1 MHFTKKNSFEKRIE
15 LKNKL
20 KQQKILKF
28 PGAYNPLTAK
38 LIAEIGFEGIYISGG
53 VMANDLGIP
62 DIGLTTLKEV
72 SYRANQISRV
82 TDLPAIVDADTG
94 FGDCKKTIET
104 FENLGLSGCHI
115 EDQIDQKRCGHLD
128 NKEIISSATMVNK
141 IKTAVKAKKDKNFL
155 VIARTDANSVEGLKK
170 TIEIFEQLGLSGCHI
185 EDQIDE
191 KRCGHLDNKEI
202 IPSATMVN
210 KIKTAVKAKKDKNF
224 LVIARTDANSV
235 EGIKKTINRVKAYED
250 AGADIIFPEAMK
262 DEKEFEQIRKNS
274 KANLLAN
281 MTEFGKSKLLSANE
295 LENLGY
301 NIVIYPVTTQRLAM
315 KSVEDGL
322 RTIMND
328 GHQNNIIDKMQT
340 RKRLYELVEYEKYNT
355 PDKKITDFKTDG
367 HE

>member
-1 MHFTKKNSFEKRIE
+1 MHFTKKNSSQKREE

-20 KQQKILKF
+20 KKQKILKF

-38 LIAEIGFEGIYISGG
+38 LIAEIRFDGVYISGA
-53 VMANDLGIP
+53 VMANDLGVP
-62 DIGLTTLKEV
+62 DIGITTLKEV
-72 SYRANQISRV
+72 SYRANQISRAS
-82 TDLPAIVDADTG
+82 DLPSIVDADTG

-128 NKEIISSATMVNK
+128 NKEIIPSATMVNK

-170 TIEIFEQLGLSGCHI
+170 TI
-185 EDQIDE
+185 D
-191 KRCGHLDNKEI
+191 
-202 IPSATMVN
+202 
-210 KIKTAVKAKKDKNF
+210 
-224 LVIARTDANSV
+224 
-235 EGIKKTINRVKAYED
+235 RVKAYED

-262 DEKEFEQIRKNS
+262 NEKEFEQIRKNS
-274 KANLLAN
+274 KVNLLAN

-322 RTIMND
+322 RAIMND
-328 GHQNNIIDKMQT
+328 GHQNNVIDKMQT

>member
-1 MHFTKKNSFEKRIE
+1 MHFTKKNSSEKRIE

-20 KQQKILKF
+20 KKQKILKF

-38 LIAEIGFEGIYISGG
+38 LIAEIGFEGIYISGS

-82 TDLPAIVDADTG
+82 SDLPSIVDADTA
-94 FGDCKKTIET
+94 FDDCKKTIET
-104 FENLGLSGCHI
+104 FE
-115 EDQIDQKRCGHLD
+115 
-128 NKEIISSATMVNK
+128 
-141 IKTAVKAKKDKNFL
+141 
-155 VIARTDANSVEGLKK
+155 
-170 TIEIFEQLGLSGCHI
+170 QLGLSGCHV

-202 IPSATMVN
+202 IPLAEMVN
-210 KIKTAVKAKKDKNF
+210 KIKTAVSAKKDKNF
-224 LVIARTDANSV
+224 LIIARTDANSV
-235 EGIKKTINRVKAYED
+235 EGIKKTIDRAKAYED
-250 AGADIIFPEAMK
+250 AGADIIFPEAMI
-262 DEKEFEQIRKNS
+262 DAKEFELIRKNI
-274 KANLLAN
+274 KVNLLAN
-281 MTEFGKSKLLSANE
+281 MTEFGKSKLLSTNE

-301 NIVIYPVTTQRLAM
+301 DIVIYPVTTQRLAM

-328 GHQNNIIDKMQT
+328 GHQNNIFDKMQT
-340 RKRLYELVEYEKYNT
+340 RKRLYELVDYDKYNT
-355 PDKKITDFKTDG
+355 PNKKITDFKTDE

>member
-1 MHFTKKNSFEKRIE
+1 MHFTKKNPSEKRIE

-20 KQQKILKF
+20 KKQKILKF

-38 LIAEIGFEGIYISGG
+38 LIAEIGFEGVYISGA

-72 SYRANQISRV
+72 SYRANQISKV
-82 TDLPAIVDADTG
+82 TDLPTIIDADTG
-94 FGDCKKTIET
+94 FSDCNKTIET
-104 FENLGLSGCHI
+104 
-115 EDQIDQKRCGHLD
+115 
-128 NKEIISSATMVNK
+128 
-141 IKTAVKAKKDKNFL
+141 
-155 VIARTDANSVEGLKK
+155 
-170 TIEIFEQLGLSGCHI
+170 FEQLGLSGCHV

-202 IPSATMVN
+202 IPLAEMIN
-210 KIKTAVKAKKDKNF
+210 KIKTAVSAKKDKNF
-224 LVIARTDANSV
+224 LIIARTDANSV
-235 EGIKKTINRVKAYED
+235 EGIKKTIDRAKAYED

-262 DEKEFEQIRKNS
+262 DKKEFELIRKNLRV
-274 KANLLAN
+274 NLLAN

-315 KSVEDGL
+315 KSVEEGL
-322 RTIMND
+322 RAIMND

-340 RKRLYELVEYEKYNT
+340 RKRLYDLVDYEKYNT